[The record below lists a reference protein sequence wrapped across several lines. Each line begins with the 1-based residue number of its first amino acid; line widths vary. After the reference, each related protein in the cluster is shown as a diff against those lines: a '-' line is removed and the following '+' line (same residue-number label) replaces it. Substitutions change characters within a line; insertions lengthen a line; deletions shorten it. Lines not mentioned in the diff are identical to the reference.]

1 MSFNKELTALREW
14 ARKEYLTHTN
24 VDGEETRAVPL
35 GQLLGRLDALEAE
48 YKDEQRAAA
57 PAKKS
62 SKRRSGRRK
71 PDYTLAAAI
80 RGSERRASS
89 LGAAWLQD
97 DDSITLR
104 LDPCV
109 MLNGSD
115 DDLFLRLFPNTKG
128 IRNDDEDEEP
138 F

>member
-1 MSFNKELTALREW
+1 MSFNKELAALREW
-14 ARKEYLTHTN
+14 ARTDYLTHTN
-24 VDGEETRAVPL
+24 ADGEETRAVPL

-48 YKDEQRAAA
+48 YKGEQRAG
-57 PAKKS
+57 AKKPS
-62 SKRRSGRRK
+62 GRRSGKRK

-128 IRNDDEDEEP
+128 IRNDHEDEEP